1 MLFSREQPHAAPHAH
16 FFFIIIIFFLVPGD
30 GRQAARHL
38 MLFSREQ
45 PHADEAGFER
55 YISTLFR
62 ERCRGYGTGVVV
74 GEVLQGVLEGLRQYR
89 VRVD

>member
-1 MLFSREQPHAAPHAH
+1 MGGKLRGTSFSCFLLF
-16 FFFIIIIFFLVPGD
+16 FNFIFFLLSGD

>member
-1 MLFSREQPHAAPHAH
+1 MLFSREQPQADPLAH
-16 FFFIIIIFFLVPGD
+16 FFIFYCVFPPRPGD

>member
-1 MLFSREQPHAAPHAH
+1 MLIFY
-16 FFFIIIIFFLVPGD
+16 FFIIFFSRPGD